1 MDLSIVKLLEEDE
14 KDNFQHSEDEM
25 NMFQEALIRDIEGI
39 HRPQCMK
46 LPNMSSQ
53 HARGVEHGL
62 TPARVSDLLRILTD
76 LNKDRKSHF
85 QNLYCKLKR
94 KEITTDR
101 LIRHLKVAVGDQMIR
116 SVIRKLHQ
124 LQPGNMGIKVPG
136 RRNHDKV
143 SKPAEISAQESAP
156 SEVQVNKLPSTI
168 SGTLS
173 SSATVQGLN
182 KHPEQ
187 YMQLHSSSFHM
198 DTNSGSLNSYPGTNF
213 SSPGS
218 LPRAR
223 LPDFQHIENNQ
234 NVVPASVEAPTKS
247 KIDMTKVPK
256 FERPTSVNSPSTVQD
271 GSVSNFQND
280 SSLPLYSAPWQESV
294 TKDQTVGPSS
304 SVVHVKQ
311 KSIDQSFDQAQKP
324 HSLVKQCV
332 TNVPLEQ
339 NNAIPN
345 NSNDDL
351 EKQSSKM
358 VFSTSTASASSVY
371 PPMTTHLGSSTML
384 YLPPPSGTIPT
395 AANVMKTP
403 DMPSVGQNK
412 PLEALDS
419 SMPLS
424 RKKQKLC
431 GTSSDRSIEKY
442 QLQPGNMGI
451 KVPGRPNH
459 GSVSKSAEISAQD
472 SDPHV
477 VQVNQLPSTTSGTLN
492 SSVTFQTLN
501 KHPEQYAQL
510 PSSSFHMDTN
520 SGSLNSYP
528 RTNVNS
534 PGSLPRARLPD
545 FQHMANNQNVV
556 PASVEGGTKSTI
568 NMTAALKFERQTSVN
583 GPSRVQDGP
592 ISNFQNNSSMPLD
605 FTPRQE
611 SATKDQTVGP
621 FSSVVHMKQNSSDQS
636 FDQAQKPL
644 TLVKQGVTN
653 VPLEQKK
660 AISISS
666 NDDMEK
672 QSSMMVLS
680 TSTTSASSVS
690 PSMTTHL
697 GSSTMVYH
705 PASSGTIHTAA
716 NVRKTPV
723 MPSVGQKKPLKALG
737 SSMPPSRKKQ
747 KLCGT
752 SSDRSIENF
761 NDVTAVSGINLQEE
775 EKQLLDSGPKKNSRV
790 AKEFRGVVHEEEA
803 KTILQKIPL
812 QRKLTEI
819 MAKSGLKHIDHDVER
834 CLSLCVEERMRG
846 LLSNIIRISKQ
857 RTDAEKCRHQ
867 TFITS
872 DIRKE
877 INEMNRKVKEEW
889 EKKHGGEEKAKNED
903 NDFEKEDNH
912 SRQVKAKKEA
922 DERRAKAAN
931 VAVHAAFGEDDM
943 FSKWKVMA
951 EARRNKSSTR
961 PGRNSKKLSGG
972 TKSGKNQGLTEVRS
986 ISVKDVI
993 AVLEKEPQ
1001 MARSTLLYRLYNRIC
1016 SDV

>member
-1 MDLSIVKLLEEDE
+1 
-14 KDNFQHSEDEM
+14 
-25 NMFQEALIRDIEGI
+25 MFQEALIRDIEGI
-39 HRPQCMK
+39 HHPQCTK
-46 LPNMSSQ
+46 LPKMSSQ
-53 HARGVEHGL
+53 QARGVEHGL
-62 TPARVSDLLRILTD
+62 IPARVSDLLRILTD
-76 LNKDRKSHF
+76 LNKDRKNQF
-85 QNLYCKLKR
+85 ENLYCKLKR

-116 SVIRKLHQ
+116 SVISKLHQ
-124 LQPGNMGIKVPG
+124 LQPGNMGIK

-156 SEVQVNKLPSTI
+156 SEVQFNQPPSTV

-173 SSATVQGLN
+173 SSATEQGLN

-187 YMQLHSSSFHM
+187 YMQTHSSSSHK

-213 SSPGS
+213 SSPPGS
-218 LPRAR
+218 MPRAR
-223 LPDFQHIENNQ
+223 LPDFQHMANNQ
-234 NVVPASVEAPTKS
+234 NVVPASVEAPNKS
-247 KIDMTKVPK
+247 TIDMTKVPK
-256 FERPTSVNSPSTVQD
+256 FERPTSVNSPSTVKD
-271 GSVSNFQND
+271 GSVSNFQNNF
-280 SSLPLYSAPWQESV
+280 SLPLYSAPLQESV

-311 KSIDQSFDQAQKP
+311 KSVDQSFDQAQKP
-324 HSLVKQCV
+324 HSLVKQGV
-332 TNVPLEQ
+332 ANVPLEQ

-345 NSNDDL
+345 SSNDDL

-358 VFSTSTASASSVY
+358 VLSTSNTSASSVY
-371 PPMTTHLGSSTML
+371 PPMTTHLGSSTMV
-384 YLPPPSGTIPT
+384 YLPQPSGTIPT
-395 AANVMKTP
+395 VAYVMKTP
-403 DMPSVGQNK
+403 EMPSVGQKK
-412 PLEALDS
+412 PLEALGS

-431 GTSSDRSIEKY
+431 GTSLDGSIEKY
-442 QLQPGNMGI
+442 QLQQGNMGI
-451 KVPGRPNH
+451 KIPGRPNH
-459 GSVSKSAEISAQD
+459 VNVSKSAEISAQE

-477 VQVNQLPSTTSGTLN
+477 VQVNQLPSTSSETL
-492 SSVTFQTLN
+492 SSSATIQALN
-501 KHPEQYAQL
+501 KHPEQYVQL

-520 SGSLNSYP
+520 YESLNSYP
-528 RTNVNS
+528 PTNFNS

-556 PASVEGGTKSTI
+556 PASVEGATKYTI
-568 NMTAALKFERQTSVN
+568 NMTNVLKFERQTSVN
-583 GPSRVQDGP
+583 CPSRVQDGP
-592 ISNFQNNSSMPLD
+592 VSNFQNNSSLNLYIAPL
-605 FTPRQE
+605 QE

-621 FSSVVHMKQNSSDQS
+621 SSSVVHVKQISSDQS

-653 VPLEQKK
+653 VPLEQKN
-660 AISISS
+660 AIPISS
-666 NDDMEK
+666 NEDVEK
-672 QSSMMVLS
+672 QSSKMVLS

-690 PSMTTHL
+690 PSMTTQL
-697 GSSTMVYH
+697 GSSTMVYL
-705 PASSGTIHTAA
+705 PASPGTIPTAA

-747 KLCGT
+747 KLCGP

-790 AKEFRGVVHEEEA
+790 AIASRRVVPEEEA

-819 MAKSGLKHIDHDVER
+819 MAKRGLKHIDHDVER

-877 INEMNRKVKEEW
+877 INEMNRKAKEEW
-889 EKKHGGEEKAKNED
+889 EKKHGGEEKAKNEE

-912 SRQVKAKKEA
+912 SRQVKAKKES

-931 VAVHAAFGEDDM
+931 VAVHAAFGGDDM
-943 FSKWKVMA
+943 FSKWKFMA
-951 EARRNKSSTR
+951 EARRNKSSTG
-961 PGRNSKKLSGG
+961 PGRNSKKLSGEIGG
-972 TKSGKNQGLTEVRS
+972 TKSGKNLGLTEVRS

-1001 MARSTLLYRLYNRIC
+1001 MVRSTLLYRLYSRIC